1 MNRKNKNG
9 KSIEKE
15 NSFFCQE
22 KKKLKGVMLRRRK
35 KIKWRVTKEKNKKKR
50 YKEIYVR
57 KEIKEST

>member
-22 KKKLKGVMLRRRK
+22 KKKLKGVMLRKRGVEIIKRNKRRRRK
-35 KIKWRVTKEKNKKKR
+35 KEYR
-50 YKEIYVR
+50 
-57 KEIKEST
+57 